1 MPFNNADI
9 DAAVDKMYS
18 TGRVKNFIRNAL
30 CRKDNYAV
38 QAGERRIQQILS
50 DERDGKSPFHNDF
63 MRYVHAYEAVLRE
76 DGGRG
81 KTATYT
87 RLKVARVG
95 SVQTMIDLLEKPPT
109 TYGID
114 LLRKKGR
121 LDCAYENVVF
131 DYPYFFEP
139 KHLAEARR
147 RLGPVKDLLP
157 PFPIL
162 ADRT

>member
-1 MPFNNADI
+1 LPFSNADI
-9 DAAVDKMYS
+9 DAAVAKMYA
-18 TGRVKNFIRNAL
+18 TGRVKKFIHNAL
-30 CRKDNYAV
+30 HRKDDYAV
-38 QAGERRIQQILS
+38 QAGERRIEQILS
-50 DERDGKSPFHNDF
+50 AELKGESKFHNDF
-63 MRYVHAYEAVLRE
+63 MRYVQAYEAVLRE

-87 RLKVARVG
+87 RLKVERVG

-121 LDCAYENVVF
+121 LDCAYENIVF
-131 DYPYFFEP
+131 DYPDFFER
-139 KHLAEARR
+139 KHLVEARR

>member
-1 MPFNNADI
+1 MPFSDAEI
-9 DAAVDKMYS
+9 DAAVAKMYA
-18 TGRVKNFIRNAL
+18 TGRVENFIQNA
-30 CRKDNYAV
+30 RHRQDHYAV
-38 QAGERRIQQILS
+38 QAGERRIRQILS
-50 DERDGKSPFHNDF
+50 DEKEGKSPFHNDF

-87 RLKVARVG
+87 RLKVGKVG

-121 LDCAYENVVF
+121 LDCAYENIVF
-131 DYPYFFEP
+131 DYPDFFEH